1 MRSDTISLKDQI
13 LTATTVEK
21 VWELYN
27 LSKYYPYISRN
38 TVNKLKRAAKTT
50 LAAIETSKQPVQK
63 KSKPV
68 A

>member
-63 KSKPV
+63 KSKPIV
-68 A
+68 

>member
-1 MRSDTISLKDQI
+1 
-13 LTATTVEK
+13 

-38 TVNKLKRAAKTT
+38 TVNKLKRAAKAAA
-50 LAAIETSKQPVQK
+50 AAIETSKQLVQK